1 MSRLLAEGFGE
12 IEAIHSRQVDV
23 QYCGIK
29 YSTCSGTQR
38 CESFGGHRDIMSPTL
53 NQPSPILSQIGAVI
67 HNQDSESL
75 HRPAALA
82 REFPAAT
89 SYTRN
94 RELILRGG
102 GGICGGLLL
111 FGNYLVGDAQLGGT
125 P

>member
-1 MSRLLAEGFGE
+1 
-12 IEAIHSRQVDV
+12 
-23 QYCGIK
+23 
-29 YSTCSGTQR
+29 
-38 CESFGGHRDIMSPTL
+38 MSPPL
-53 NQPSPILSQIGAVI
+53 NDPCPVVSQIGAVI

-102 GGICGGLLL
+102 GGICGGLLF
-111 FGNYLVGDAQLGGT
+111 FGSYPVGGAHLGGT

>member
-1 MSRLLAEGFGE
+1 
-12 IEAIHSRQVDV
+12 
-23 QYCGIK
+23 
-29 YSTCSGTQR
+29 
-38 CESFGGHRDIMSPTL
+38 MSPTL

-94 RELILRGG
+94 RERILRGRRRSCDEVIEIG
-102 GGICGGLLL
+102 SLSVQKG
-111 FGNYLVGDAQLGGT
+111 F
-125 P
+125 